1 MASKGIVINFLSDV
15 RDFLRGTGDVEEALD
30 DVVDSLEDVSKEGD
44 QAAEKLADSFKDNMK
59 EVSRAAREAGDGI
72 GTDMRKGTK
81 RAEEGMQN
89 FREEANSTAKES
101 AASFDGSAESIIDS
115 FQEIAANAFGGFGAA
130 AQIAGLAAAAGIGIA
145 SASILNAEEE
155 AQKATDRVGEL
166 GQAMIDAGAAGERPL
181 QTVVDSLTEIV
192 SNGDD
197 AVKKFKD
204 ISRAAQF
211 VGTDAED
218 MALAY
223 AGQADALDGQLD
235 ILDDLIAKEEEVLDV
250 QAKNGSRF
258 GAIQEGKVN
267 TLKQQ
272 QEELQKVQEET
283 EAAAAIEEA
292 YLAAGGAEAQAKADA
307 IGTINAAYDDVV
319 GSILDYKDEETGL
332 LDTQA
337 FIDAIQARKDQL
349 ASYQTDLASMGL
361 TTEQKSALDDMG
373 IEAASAYLEGIKS
386 GTPEQ
391 SKFLKDSLTEAAK
404 DSSGVAKKEI
414 EKAFEKPTKAKVE
427 AVADTEAAEKTL
439 DALIKNRTAKIQVKY
454 VDRYGKEVP

>member
-72 GTDMRKGTK
+72 GSDLNRGSK
-81 RAEEGMQN
+81 RAQEGMKDL
-89 FREEANSTAKES
+89 REESLSTAKES
-101 AASFDGSAESIIDS
+101 AASFDGSAESIVDS
-115 FQEIAANAFGGFGAA
+115 FQEIAANAFIGFGAA
-130 AQIAGLAAAAGIGIA
+130 GVAAGLAAAGGIGIA
-145 SASILNAEEE
+145 SAAILAAEEE
-155 AQKATDRVGEL
+155 AKAAKDRVGEL
-166 GQAMIDAGAAGERPL
+166 GLAIIESGSDVAGVNAFK
-181 QTVVDSLTEIV
+181 DSLEGIIT
-192 SNGDD
+192 NADD
-197 AVKKFKD
+197 AAVKVDDLRKLTKKYGD
-204 ISRAAQF
+204 QVPS
-211 VGTDAED
+211 VAEF
-218 MALAY
+218 ATAY
-223 AGQADALDGQLD
+223 AGNADAIESVTEQLEAAIKAEED
-235 ILDDLIAKEEEVLDV
+235 KTFKTKAGADASREKQEAYQGEIDKLQGIQEEAELAAQIEEEW
-250 QAKNGSRF
+250 
-258 GAIQEGKVN
+258 
-267 TLKQQ
+267 
-272 QEELQKVQEET
+272 
-283 EAAAAIEEA
+283 
-292 YLAAGGAEAQAKADA
+292 LAAGGAEAQAKADA

-337 FIDAIQARKDQL
+337 FIDAIKARQDQL
-349 ASYQTDLASMGL
+349 KQYQTDLASMGL

-391 SKFLKDSLTEAAK
+391 AQFLKDSLTEAAK

>member
-59 EVSRAAREAGDGI
+59 EVSRAARETGDGI
-72 GTDMRKGTK
+72 GSDLNRGSK
-81 RAEEGMQN
+81 RAQEGMKDL
-89 FREEANSTAKES
+89 REESLSTAKES
-101 AASFDGSAESIIDS
+101 AASFDGSAESIVDS
-115 FQEIAANAFGGFGAA
+115 FQEIAANAFIGFGAA
-130 AQIAGLAAAAGIGIA
+130 GVAAGLAAAGGIGIA
-145 SASILNAEEE
+145 SAAILAAEEE
-155 AQKATDRVGEL
+155 AKAAKDRVGEL
-166 GQAMIDAGAAGERPL
+166 GLAIIESGSDVAGVNAFK
-181 QTVVDSLTEIV
+181 DSLEGIIT
-192 SNGDD
+192 NADD
-197 AVKKFKD
+197 AAVKVDDLRKLTKKYGD
-204 ISRAAQF
+204 QVPS
-211 VGTDAED
+211 VAEF
-218 MALAY
+218 ATAY
-223 AGQADALDGQLD
+223 AGNADAIESVTEQLEAAIKAEED
-235 ILDDLIAKEEEVLDV
+235 KTFKTKAGADASRDKQEAYQGEIDKLQGIQEEAELAAQIEEEW
-250 QAKNGSRF
+250 
-258 GAIQEGKVN
+258 
-267 TLKQQ
+267 
-272 QEELQKVQEET
+272 
-283 EAAAAIEEA
+283 
-292 YLAAGGAEAQAKADA
+292 LAAGGAEAQAKADA

-337 FIDAIQARKDQL
+337 FIDAIKARQDQL
-349 ASYQTDLASMGL
+349 KQYQTDLASMGL

-373 IEAASAYLEGIKS
+373 VEAASAYLEGIKS

-391 SKFLKDSLTEAAK
+391 AQFLKDSLTEAAK